1 MSEFTSLKDMLGN
14 RALVEQYRK
23 MNQDLM
29 EVVEEDEQND
39 DVPAS

>member
-1 MSEFTSLKDMLGN
+1 MLGN